1 MNVGD
6 RMKRLLAILTVIL
19 VLTVGFIGLKFG
31 SALTQEGNPV
41 PYLKAIIQYE
51 LSGVSFKEVVENQY
65 HIRYVSGSKEQ
76 DPYRPVKDFMKN
88 HGWAFKEQIGSG
100 LVFVKDGGRVTVET
114 RQYSES
120 YDLWDVPKE
129 IEGSNNTRE

>member
-51 LSGVSFKEVVENQY
+51 LSGVSFKEVVE
-65 HIRYVSGSKEQ
+65 
-76 DPYRPVKDFMKN
+76 
-88 HGWAFKEQIGSG
+88 
-100 LVFVKDGGRVTVET
+100 T
-114 RQYSES
+114 
-120 YDLWDVPKE
+120 
-129 IEGSNNTRE
+129 NTT